1 MKTLLTASLILL
13 VFFAQ
18 HAIAETPTKALEAAV
33 DKILKVASDKQL
45 NEASKKKALADVL
58 KTEIDFENLSKRVV
72 SKTWSTAT
80 DAEQVEFKAL
90 FLDVMVD
97 TYATLLSNYSGEKV
111 EFEQEQIKANKYAIV
126 DTVIIANDNKRIPV
140 RYRLINEGSGWK
152 VYDFIP
158 EGVSFVSSYKS
169 NYARILRSDG
179 MAGLLA
185 EMKKTKSE

>member
-1 MKTLLTASLILL
+1 MKTLLTASLILF

-18 HAIAETPTKALEAAV
+18 QAFAETPTKALEIAV
-33 DKILKVASDKQL
+33 DKILKVASNKQL
-45 NEASKKKALADVL
+45 AENDKKNALAEVL

-72 SKTWSTAT
+72 SKPWRSAT
-80 DAEQVEFKAL
+80 EDQKIEFKAL

-111 EFEQEQIKANKYAIV
+111 EFRGEQIKANKYAIV
-126 DTVIIANDNKRIPV
+126 DSVIIAEGNKKIPV

-158 EGVSFVSSYKS
+158 EGVSFVSSYKN
-169 NYARILRSDG
+169 NYARIIRNDG
-179 MAGLLA
+179 IAGLLA
-185 EMKKTKSE
+185 EMKKPKTE

>member
-1 MKTLLTASLILL
+1 MKTLLTASLILF

-18 HAIAETPTKALEAAV
+18 QAIAETPTKALEVAV
-33 DKILKVASDKQL
+33 EKILKVASDKQL
-45 NEASKKKALADVL
+45 SEGNKKQALAEVL
-58 KTEIDFENLSKRVV
+58 KNEIDFENLSKRVV
-72 SKTWSTAT
+72 SKPWRTAT
-80 DAEQVEFKAL
+80 EEQKSEFKAL

-126 DTVIIANDNKRIPV
+126 DTVIIADGSKRIPV

-158 EGVSFVSSYKS
+158 EGVSFVSSYKN
-169 NYARILRSDG
+169 NYARVVRSDG
-179 MAGLLA
+179 IAGLLA
-185 EMKKTKSE
+185 EMKKPKSE